1 MQEQRLP
8 AVYDD
13 GAMNDFHRYAT
24 HSRDDQA
31 FTEMNSCD
39 TMVAL
44 PGSTAGGQT
53 VFAKNSDR
61 PAGECQPLVMRPA
74 AKHGSGSV
82 ANCQFVDVEQAPVT
96 YRHVGSR
103 PWWCYGYE
111 HGFNEHQVV
120 IGNESLPSRLGH
132 ATDARLVG
140 MEVLRLALERA
151 RTAGEAVE
159 AITGLVSRYG
169 QGKFDNAEGI
179 RTYDNIYL
187 VADPREAYVVE
198 AVCYEWAVKRV
209 NGFGS
214 ISNVGMLGSDADRVS
229 ESAQRFAESMG
240 LWDSADGA
248 PFSFTGA
255 FADTEGSSS
264 GISRQCRSATLLGQ
278 RNGRIDART
287 MMSVIS
293 DHSPGVTPDEP
304 FVEDVSGEVSLCVH
318 RDSPNPGSTAAS
330 VIADL
335 CADGSRL
342 PVYWCG
348 MYSPCMTLFQPIF
361 IDGQLPGVLGVGG
374 ERPSADSPWWLF
386 HRLTNDGLRAGAERR
401 AEIRSTWRPLQEELF
416 ESAYDV
422 AARAA
427 ELQDDGESD
436 RASALLSSYMA
447 ENTRRMLETARGL
460 LINAGAGVAAG

>member
-1 MQEQRLP
+1 M
-8 AVYDD
+8 YDD
-13 GAMNDFHRYAT
+13 GAMSNLQRYVNDRRADEAQ
-24 HSRDDQA
+24 RD
-31 FTEMNSCD
+31 MNSCD

-53 VFAKNSDR
+53 IFAKNSDR
-61 PAGECQPLVMRPA
+61 PADECQPLVLRPA
-74 AKHGSGSV
+74 ATHASGSV
-82 ANCQFVDVEQAPVT
+82 ANCQFVNVEQAPVT

-132 ATDARLVG
+132 APDARLVG

-159 AITGLVSRYG
+159 VITGMVSRYG
-169 QGKFDNAEGI
+169 QGKFDNTDGV

-198 AVCYEWAVKRV
+198 AVCHEWAVKRV

-214 ISNVGMLGSDADRVS
+214 ISNVGTLGNDADRVS
-229 ESAQRFAESMG
+229 ESAPQFAEGLG
-240 LWDSADGA
+240 LWDSASQG

-264 GISRQCRSATLLGQ
+264 GIARQCRSATLLGQ
-278 RNGRIDART
+278 RNGRIDVRT

-304 FVEDVSGEVSLCVH
+304 FVEDVSDGVSLCVH
-318 RDSPNPGSTAAS
+318 RDGPNPGSTAAS

-361 IDGQLPGVLGVGG
+361 IDGQLPSVLGVGS

-386 HRLTNDGLRAGAERR
+386 HRLTNEGLREGAERR

-427 ELQDDGESD
+427 HLQADGEAE

-460 LINAGAGVAAG
+460 LVNVGAGVAAG

>member
-1 MQEQRLP
+1 M
-8 AVYDD
+8 YDD
-13 GAMNDFHRYAT
+13 EAMRNPPRYPTDYLAEN
-24 HSRDDQA
+24 A
-31 FTEMNSCD
+31 PYEMNSCD

-44 PGSTAGGQT
+44 PGSTAAGQT

-61 PAGECQPLVMRPA
+61 PGDECQPLVMRQA
-74 AKHGSGSV
+74 ATHPYGSV
-82 ANCQFVDVEQAPVT
+82 AECQFVDVEQAPVT

-120 IGNESLPSRLGH
+120 IGNESLPSLLGH
-132 ATDARLVG
+132 GADARLIG

-169 QGKFDNAEGI
+169 QGKFDNNEGV

-187 VADPREAYVVE
+187 VADPSEAYVVE
-198 AVCYEWAVKRV
+198 AVCHEWAVKRV

-214 ISNVGMLGSDADRVS
+214 ISNVGTLGNDADRVS
-229 ESAQRFAESMG
+229 ESAPQFAEGLG
-240 LWDSADGA
+240 LWDSASQG

-255 FADTEGSSS
+255 FADTAGSSS
-264 GISRQCRSATLLGQ
+264 GIARQCRSATLLGQ
-278 RNGRIDART
+278 RNGRIDVRT

-293 DHSPGVTPDEP
+293 DHSPGDTPDEP
-304 FVEDVSGEVSLCVH
+304 FVEDVNGGVSLCVH
-318 RDSPNPGSTAAS
+318 RDSPAPASTAAS
-330 VIADL
+330 LIADL
-335 CADGSRL
+335 CADGTRL

-348 MYSPCMTLFQPIF
+348 MYSPCMTLFQPMF
-361 IDGQLPGVLGVGG
+361 IDGQLPEVMGVGG

-386 HRLTNDGLRAGAERR
+386 HRLTNDGLRAGPERR
-401 AEIRSTWRPLQEELF
+401 AEIRSTWRPLQEEMF
-416 ESAYDV
+416 ESAYDI

-427 ELQDDGESD
+427 ELQADGETA
-436 RASALLSSYMA
+436 RASALLTSYMA
-447 ENTRRMLETARGL
+447 KNTRRMLETGRGL
-460 LINAGAGVAAG
+460 LTGAGAGAGIAAG